1 LAIVKEFW
9 SVCGVVTVYSRA
21 EWYLYD
27 SHWLMAWFWSH
38 PTSAC
43 IPRKKRLLTQC
54 CVHYS

>member
-43 IPRKKRLLTQC
+43 IPRKKTVNSMLRTLQ
-54 CVHYS
+54 